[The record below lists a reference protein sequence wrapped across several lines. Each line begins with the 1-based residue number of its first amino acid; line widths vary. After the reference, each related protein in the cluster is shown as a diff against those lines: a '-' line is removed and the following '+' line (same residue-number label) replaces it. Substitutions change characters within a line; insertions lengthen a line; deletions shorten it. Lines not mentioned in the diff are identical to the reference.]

1 MRKVAFMAILVCA
14 AFSTGAC
21 AADIKGG
28 GAIAG
33 GPTVV
38 TIISPTGFTRAGE
51 SYRHCGTKLQF

>member
-1 MRKVAFMAILVCA
+1 MRKVTLMAALVA
-14 AFSTGAC
+14 TALSTGAG

-38 TIISPTGFTRAGE
+38 TITSPTGFTRAGE
-51 SYRHCGTKLQF
+51 SYRHCGTKVQF

>member
-14 AFSTGAC
+14 AFSMGAG

-38 TIISPTGFTRAGE
+38 TITSPTAFTRAGE
-51 SYRHCGTKLQF
+51 SYRHCGSKVQF